1 MDHLQEYLR
10 PWSKCSEIYI
20 PDNNNTGVNL
30 EWLLSDDTDYGI
42 SIVERLNKD
51 IDNALS
57 DDDVFKLLY
66 TLNIGL
72 TGATTLQ
79 KKRDQFKQWI
89 TGSQDMH
96 PYIGHP
102 CTDIALKYRQ
112 RTGKK
117 TGKKSTDALMQELM
131 KKDRHD
137 RGCPV
142 LSGEEWLRQRLLAA
156 SIQSRFLKKLGL
168 E

>member
-10 PWSKCSEIYI
+10 PWLKCSEIYI

-42 SIVERLNKD
+42 SIVKQLNKD
-51 IDNALS
+51 GDNALS
-57 DDDVFKLLY
+57 DDDVSKLLY

-102 CTDIALKYRQ
+102 SPCA
-112 RTGKK
+112 
-117 TGKKSTDALMQELM
+117 
-131 KKDRHD
+131 
-137 RGCPV
+137 V
-142 LSGEEWLRQRLLAA
+142 W
-156 SIQSRFLKKLGL
+156 
-168 E
+168 